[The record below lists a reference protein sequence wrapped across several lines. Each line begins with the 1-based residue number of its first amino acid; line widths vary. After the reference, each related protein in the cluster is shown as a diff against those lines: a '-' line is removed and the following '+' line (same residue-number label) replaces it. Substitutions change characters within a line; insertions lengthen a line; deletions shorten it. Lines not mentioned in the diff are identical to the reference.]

1 MKKADPNL
9 TIEAVDDRW
18 FRPAVFALRRA
29 AMNERPVEI
38 HGPEEI
44 AARVRALA
52 AEIAA
57 AGRGEELTFLGVL
70 EDGFVFLADLLRAV
84 EAPLRTAFLRY
95 EHRQMGGVQDLSFTT
110 QVDVRGRDIVLVEGV
125 LDTGV
130 TQEYIVKQ
138 LESRGAKSVRLCVLI
153 DKPDGRRAD
162 VRADWRAFEAHED
175 YVVGYGLASQ
185 ERWRE
190 LPYLAKL
197 ERG

>member
-1 MKKADPNL
+1 
-9 TIEAVDDRW
+9 
-18 FRPAVFALRRA
+18 
-29 AMNERPVEI
+29 MNERPVEI

-44 AARVRALA
+44 AARVRELA
-52 AEIAA
+52 AEIAGA
-57 AGRGEELTFLGVL
+57 RRGAELTFLGVL

-84 EAPLRTAFLRY
+84 EAPLRTAFLHY
-95 EHRQMGGVQDLSFTT
+95 EHRQLGGVQDLSFKT
-110 QVDVRGRDIVLVEGV
+110 QADVRGRDIVLVEGV

-138 LESRGAKSVRLCVLI
+138 LESRGAKSVRLCVLV

-162 VRADWRAFEAHED
+162 VRADWRAFETHED
-175 YVVGYGLASQ
+175 FVVGYGLGFQ

-197 ERG
+197 EPRSSP